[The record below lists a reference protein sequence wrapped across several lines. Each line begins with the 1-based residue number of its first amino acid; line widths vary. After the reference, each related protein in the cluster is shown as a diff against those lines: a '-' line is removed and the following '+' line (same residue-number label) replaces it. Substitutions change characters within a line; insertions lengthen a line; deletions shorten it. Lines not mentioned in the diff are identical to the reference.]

1 MKQQFDLVVY
11 FYLEKRAG
19 KRWQKMSPSGHVLI
33 LMQHPLL
40 YS

>member
-19 KRWQKMSPSGHVLI
+19 KDGRRGAHLDMCVDLNAAS
-33 LMQHPLL
+33 LL